1 MTDDGGADGFTLL
14 ETLIAFIILSIF
26 LGMAV
31 QTISQSALNIAR
43 SRQQSEIIECARSV
57 LAQSQVAMRYSL
69 NSEGVWDER
78 CHWKLTVAPIPVATA
93 DTTESVVL
101 TLTLDD
107 NPRTRTTYVGFTD
120 GAN

>member
-14 ETLIAFIILSIF
+14 ETLIAFLILSIF

-43 SRQQSEIIECARSV
+43 SRHQTEIMKCARSV
-57 LAQSQVAMRYSL
+57 LVQAQVAMRYSL
-69 NSEGVWDER
+69 NREGVWDER

-93 DTTESVVL
+93 GTTESVVL